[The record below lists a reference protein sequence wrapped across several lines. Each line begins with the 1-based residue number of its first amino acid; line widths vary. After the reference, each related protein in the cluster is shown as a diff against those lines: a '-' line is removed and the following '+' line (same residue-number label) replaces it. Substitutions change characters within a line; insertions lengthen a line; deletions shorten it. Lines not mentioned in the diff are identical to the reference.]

1 MQIIQGEL
9 SEVEKLST
17 PMAHCSAVISLLGP
31 NVQSRNIDPVV
42 YSDFYKALFPL
53 MRQHNVRRILAMGT
67 LSIQLPEDHWKLLA
81 QLAVLFIWLFVTKAY
96 RSILNIADAFEA
108 DASEL
113 DWTVYRIAG
122 IPGGSD
128 NPSWMKDREA
138 GRIFEGWVGEKGTI
152 STPRGALAR
161 WLVDA
166 VEGGADKWIRKMPA
180 ISLHA

>member
-1 MQIIQGEL
+1 
-9 SEVEKLST
+9 
-17 PMAHCSAVISLLGP
+17 MANCSAVISLLGP
-31 NVQSRNIDPVV
+31 SVHIRNIDPAV

-67 LSIQLPEDHWKLLA
+67 LSIQRSEDHWALLA
-81 QLAVLFIWLFVTKAY
+81 WLATIFMWLFVTKPY
-96 RSILNIADAFEA
+96 RSVLNIADTFEA
-108 DASEL
+108 DAGEL

-122 IPGGSD
+122 IPGESD
-128 NPSWMKDREA
+128 NASWMKDREA
-138 GRIFEGWVGEKGTI
+138 GRIFEGWVGEKGWTI

-180 ISLHA
+180 IGLHA